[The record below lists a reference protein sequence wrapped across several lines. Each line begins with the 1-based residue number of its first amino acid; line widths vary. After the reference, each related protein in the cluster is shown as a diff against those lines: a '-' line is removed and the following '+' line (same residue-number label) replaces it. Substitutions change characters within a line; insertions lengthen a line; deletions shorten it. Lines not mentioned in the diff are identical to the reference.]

1 MKSSATPRSQSI
13 ARRHSA
19 MRISPVAAAC
29 ASLLLASGSVYA
41 QNAPAA
47 TGANLGAVTVTGFRH
62 AIETS
67 IETKR
72 NADSIVEAVS
82 AEDIGKLPDVSIAES
97 LARLPG
103 VAGIRG
109 QDGRV
114 QTISIRGLPPQF
126 ATTLLNGREM
136 VSSGDNRS
144 VEYDQF
150 PSELF
155 SSAVVYKTPTAS
167 LVGQGLAGT
176 VDLRTV
182 NPLSFAG
189 RQLAFNVRGES
200 NSNGEAIAGVAG
212 KYGQR
217 FSASYI
223 DQSADKTLGWALGFA
238 HLDTPTQVRQS
249 QMWDWSAPA
258 NDWGSNTVAGL
269 PKATNGGS
277 ALMPMGMEV
286 TASSK
291 SNKRDGLMGVLEFKP
306 NKDLHSQLDLYYS
319 KFNAADQGFK
329 FEISNWGLWNGPST
343 MPYLTNAKTT
353 DFDRNTF
360 VTSGVFNNSQTVL
373 QSFNSSRTDEIAS
386 LGWNT
391 SYNLNKNWKLTGDL
405 SYSKDTRD
413 EKYLETFAAPY
424 ANGQWVM
431 GSYNFVAD
439 PVGTKLIQLSP
450 GAGTSFA
457 SSSLRLGDPMNWVG
471 DDVGFSGN
479 INLPHVTDSMKTL
492 RLTAKRSLDG
502 IFSEADF
509 GFNYTQRDK
518 AVEMNRYRLNIANPT
533 TIQADGGR
541 YTSTIPN
548 GAVLGLVN
556 LDFAGLTGM
565 PRLDVQNLVDNKTL
579 VPQQVFWGKAGD
591 DSTVHEKVS
600 TAYAMAKIDTHIGIV
615 PVSGNVGVQFVR
627 TDQSSEGWVYLGDT
641 KNPDL
646 SKLYAVKGGTSY
658 NDVLPSLNLRFD
670 LPDQTVMRVGA
681 GRQVARPNI
690 NDIRAG
696 MSGPAVNTKP
706 GADYATWS
714 GGDGGNPSLEPWRAT
729 AYDFSLEKYFGKR
742 SYIAVAEY
750 YKNLTSWVYNEKVL
764 RDFTGFPNTSGV
776 TPVSPYGF
784 FTAPANGQGGM
795 VRGFEGTI
803 SLDGSLFS
811 KSLDGIG
818 VIANTTIATSSL
830 FAKNGDEVVPEGM
843 SGRSTNLTLYYEQN
857 GFSARIS
864 ERYRSPFTTTYRTVV
879 FENKTTKISSD
890 DVVDL
895 QLGYSFD
902 QGYFKGLSLMFQV
915 NNLTDSATQQM
926 QTINGL
932 DGQNPTPNKSQ
943 LVTKY
948 VNHFGRQM
956 LFGMNYKF

>member
-1 MKSSATPRSQSI
+1 MKKPTI
-13 ARRHSA
+13 ARSHAVQESA
-19 MRISPVAAAC
+19 ALRLSPIAAAC
-29 ASLLLASGSVYA
+29 SSLLLATAVNA
-41 QNAPAA
+41 QQ
-47 TGANLGAVTVTGFRH
+47 ANLGAVTVTGFRH

-67 IETKR
+67 IESKR

-114 QTISIRGLPPQF
+114 QTISIRGMPPQF

-155 SSAVVYKTPTAS
+155 SSALVYKTPTAG

-176 VDLRTV
+176 VDMRTV

-189 RQLAFNVRGES
+189 RQVALNVRGET
-200 NSNGEAIAGVAG
+200 NSNGEAIAGVASQYG
-212 KYGQR
+212 KR

-223 DQSADKTLGWALGFA
+223 DQSADKTVGWALGFA

-258 NDWGSNTVAGL
+258 NDWGSNTVVGL
-269 PKATNGGS
+269 PKATNGGN

-286 TASSK
+286 TADSK
-291 SNKRDGLMGVLEFKP
+291 SNKRDGLMAVLEFKP
-306 NKDLHSQLDLYYS
+306 SKDLHSQLDLYYS

-329 FEISNWGLWNGPST
+329 FEISNWGLWNGPAT

-353 DFDRNTF
+353 DIGRNTF
-360 VTSGVFNNSQTVL
+360 VTSGTSNNSQTVL
-373 QSFNSSRTDEIAS
+373 QSFNSSRTDEITS

-391 SYNLNKNWKLTGDL
+391 SYNLNKNWKLIGDL

-413 EKYLETFAAPY
+413 ERYLETFAAPY
-424 ANGQWVM
+424 AAGKWVM

-439 PVGTKLIQLSP
+439 PVGTNLIQLSP

-457 SSSLRLGDPMNWVG
+457 PTSLRLGDPMAWVG
-471 DDVGFSGN
+471 DDNGFSGN
-479 INLPHVTDSMKTL
+479 INLPHVTDTMKTL
-492 RLTAKRSLDG
+492 RLTAKRSLEG

-518 AVEMNRYRLNIANPT
+518 SVTMNRYRLNIANPT
-533 TIQADGGR
+533 TVQSDGR
-541 YTSTIPN
+541 YSATIPN
-548 GAVLGLVN
+548 SAVLGLVN

-565 PRLDVQNLVDNKTL
+565 PRLDVQNLIDNKVL

-591 DSTVHEKVS
+591 DSIVHEKVS

-615 PVSGNVGVQFVR
+615 PVSGNVGLQFVR

-641 KNPDL
+641 KNPDPA
-646 SKLYAVKGGTSY
+646 KLYAVTGGTSY
-658 NDVLPSLNLRFD
+658 SDVLPSMNLRFD
-670 LPDQTVMRVGA
+670 LPDQTVMRFGA
-681 GRQVARPNI
+681 GRQMARPNI
-690 NDIRAG
+690 NDLRAG
-696 MSGPAVNTKP
+696 MSGPAVNTTP
-706 GADYATWS
+706 GPNYATWS
-714 GGDGGNPSLEPWRAT
+714 GGGGGNPSLEPWRAT

-742 SYIAVAEY
+742 SYIAAAQY
-750 YKNLTSWVYNEKVL
+750 YKNLHSWVYNEKVL

-776 TPVSPYGF
+776 TPVSPFGY
-784 FTAPANGQGGM
+784 FTAPANALGGM

-830 FAKNGDEVVPEGM
+830 FDKKGNEVIPEGL
-843 SGRSTNLTLYYEQN
+843 SGRSTNVTLYYERD

-864 ERYRSPFTTTYRTVV
+864 ERYRSPFTSTYRSVV
-879 FENKTTKISSD
+879 FQDVTTKISSD
-890 DVVDL
+890 NVVDM
-895 QLGYSFD
+895 QLGYAFT
-902 QGYFKGLSLMFQV
+902 QGSLKGLSLLFQV

-926 QTINGL
+926 SSINGL
-932 DGQNPTPNKSQ
+932 AGNNPTPDKSQ
-943 LVTKY
+943 LVTKW
-948 VNHFGRQM
+948 VNHFGRQV
-956 LFGMNYKF
+956 LFGASYKF